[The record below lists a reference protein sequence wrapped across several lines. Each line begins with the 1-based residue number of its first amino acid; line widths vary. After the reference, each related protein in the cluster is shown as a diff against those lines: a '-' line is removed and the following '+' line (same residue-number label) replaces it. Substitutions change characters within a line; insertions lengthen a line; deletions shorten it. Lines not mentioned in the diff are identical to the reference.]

1 MILTAPTWH
10 PGLSIRKAPPVG
22 LHEMVPMLH
31 GRSSKGKGV
40 AVSGIT
46 ECGGESYKTYFG
58 SIGPAPVPVARA
70 FRGDKLGD
78 GKKPEGYWNQWGA
91 LVRNHW
97 KPRIERESL
106 PPCVIFFAET
116 QWSDSVCLILP
127 NGRIGLNGSRL
138 VPKALRRRSPTPPRH
153 VRMLFECEKT
163 PIYPWPMMN
172 SRKIIAMT

>member
-1 MILTAPTWH
+1 MSTPLDRLRSFALATLDFTLGTLWRVREDLWQQAIPSTGRGYDSSGSRLWH

-58 SIGPAPVPVARA
+58 SIAPAPVPVARA

-78 GKKPEGYWNQWGA
+78 GKKPEGHWNQWGA

-97 KPRIERESL
+97 KPRIEDDEL
-106 PPCVIFFAET
+106 A
-116 QWSDSVCLILP
+116 
-127 NGRIGLNGSRL
+127 
-138 VPKALRRRSPTPPRH
+138 ALRDFLRR
-153 VRMLFECEKT
+153 
-163 PIYPWPMMN
+163 N
-172 SRKIIAMT
+172 SME